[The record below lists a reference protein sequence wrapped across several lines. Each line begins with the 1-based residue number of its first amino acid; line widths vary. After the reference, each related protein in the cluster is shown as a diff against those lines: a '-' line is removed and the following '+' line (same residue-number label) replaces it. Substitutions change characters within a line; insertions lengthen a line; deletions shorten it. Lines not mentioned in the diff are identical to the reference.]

1 MARRR
6 AKKTVK
12 ETASSSGHSADG
24 NQPQIEEKE
33 KQPSLIYQEVER
45 QSSAIRAI
53 RDMEIEHSLIRLR
66 LLRSYLSEE
75 KLQTPAIQFFRENL
89 PSISVLKNC
98 ENGQFEV
105 QWNDKEDNI
114 SISRAPDE
122 KDVHASLLRRLS
134 IAYHDCSAN
143 PSFGGFGFAGDTVRT
158 SLLSVDDLQ
167 IRDFGLEGPSDSQMF
182 IDGLHTPGANSQR
195 MSVGMTP
202 KTLRLPKPGEM
213 LLSVHGSPLGVY
225 KEDNMEAIH
234 ESEEG

>member
-12 ETASSSGHSADG
+12 EPASSSAHTALGI
-24 NQPQIEEKE
+24 QPQVEDKE
-33 KQPSLIYQEVER
+33 KQVYLQEFER
-45 QSSAIRAI
+45 QKAAIRAI
-53 RDMEIEHSLIRLR
+53 RDMEIEHSLISVR
-66 LLRSYLSEE
+66 LLRSYLSEAQ
-75 KLQTPAIQFFRENL
+75 LQTPAIQFFKETL
-89 PSISVLKNC
+89 PSISLIKNC
-98 ENGQFEV
+98 ENGQFEA
-105 QWNDKEDNI
+105 NAHGKEDNV
-114 SISRAPDE
+114 STNRAPDE
-122 KDVHASLLRRLS
+122 SDVHVSLLRRLS

-143 PSFGGFGFAGDTVRT
+143 PSLDGYGLASDTVRM
-158 SLLSVDDLQ
+158 SLLGVDNLQ

-182 IDGLHTPGANSQR
+182 MDGLHTPGANSQR
-195 MSVGMTP
+195 MSIGMTP